1 MCVPQNSKIPVSI
14 QHLEPMSPEG
24 GGEVELRI
32 WKGWGCSSEILNWT
46 PKGDRSGRGPSF
58 FWPLKET
65 KKIYISNIYFYIFS
79 RATLNETFTAKL
91 MACCPEHPKWYQ
103 NPKFTPL
110 SETTSIATPFICRV
124 PPGPMSLCNGL
135 LTTLFHCFCLYLS
148 ILISNHHE
156 TATKTSKENWSHE
169 QSNNTARALHCLVQI
184 LLSKVHKVM

>member
-1 MCVPQNSKIPVSI
+1 MKGMGMFVGNF
-14 QHLEPMSPEG
+14 
-24 GGEVELRI
+24 EL
-32 WKGWGCSSEILNWT
+32 T

-79 RATLNETFTAKL
+79 RGTLNETFTAKL
-91 MACCPEHPKWYQ
+91 MAFCPEHYQ

-110 SETTSIATPFICRV
+110 SETTSIATPFICRGL
-124 PPGPMSLCNGL
+124 PPGPMRLCNGL
-135 LTTLFHCFCLYLS
+135 LTTRFHCFCLYLS

-169 QSNNTARALHCLVQI
+169 QSNNTARASHRLV
-184 LLSKVHKVM
+184 

>member
-14 QHLEPMSPEG
+14 QRLDPMSPGG
-24 GGEVELRI
+24 GGEGKLRI

-58 FWPLKET
+58 FLTPKRDQ
-65 KKIYISNIYFYIFS
+65 KNVHIKY
-79 RATLNETFTAKL
+79 TLNETFTAKL
-91 MACCPEHPKWYQ
+91 MPFCPEHPKWYQ

-124 PPGPMSLCNGL
+124 PPPPGPMSLCNGL
-135 LTTLFHCFCLYLS
+135 LTTRFHCFCLYLS

-169 QSNNTARALHCLVQI
+169 QSNNTARASHRLVQI
-184 LLSKVHKVM
+184 LLSKVHEVISN